1 MLSIKKL
8 FSVETLLGIGLGL
21 GYLTSLRFIGKIGP
35 SEIMVLISIIILF
48 SKNYKVFFIYKRN
61 LENYIKIYILFVLIL
76 QLPLVTLTTVLMN
89 DYNSNPK
96 YIISFIM
103 GGVLAFLLSNASQ
116 FNDFNFSR
124 LTLFFFYGFVGT
136 NFITFIFFPSLTEV
150 NRYTGGA
157 ENPNQLAVYA
167 SSLSLLLLIYQRKLA
182 IIGIPMIVWIVIQTK
197 SDNYLLTIFLT
208 IVFYLLFVFFFH
220 SKSKFSLR
228 VIFFLIISTIVFSVL
243 INVYSDELLE
253 IWLIADPGNSRVTL
267 IRNGLEVASQSPI
280 VGWGVGS
287 FSGIRPFAAYEA
299 HSTPIDLAMQF
310 GMIFPILI
318 YSIMIVAMF
327 RKIMDKEYLVAA
339 FIVGFIVSGLFHFT
353 ARHFT
358 FWVELSIFYSYI
370 FHNYNKKYI
379 ATDNRK

>member
-1 MLSIKKL
+1 
-8 FSVETLLGIGLGL
+8 
-21 GYLTSLRFIGKIGP
+21 
-35 SEIMVLISIIILF
+35 
-48 SKNYKVFFIYKRN
+48 
-61 LENYIKIYILFVLIL
+61 
-76 QLPLVTLTTVLMN
+76 
-89 DYNSNPK
+89 
-96 YIISFIM
+96 M
-103 GGVLAFLLSNASQ
+103 GGVLVFLLSNASQ
-116 FNDFNFSR
+116 FNEFNFSR
-124 LTLFFFYGFVGT
+124 LTLFFFYAFVGT
-136 NFITFIFFPSLTEV
+136 NLITFIFFPSLIDVT
-150 NRYTGGA
+150 RYTGGA

-182 IIGIPMIVWIVIQTK
+182 IIGIPMINNKNEFKHVAIFK
-197 SDNYLLTIFLT
+197 SILFLT
-208 IVFYLLFVFFFH
+208 IIFYLLFVFFFH
-220 SKSKFSLR
+220 SKHKFSLR

-287 FSGIRPFAAYEA
+287 FSGNRPFGAYEA

-310 GMIFPILI
+310 GIIFPILI

-327 RKIMDKEYLVAA
+327 RKIMDKEYENNYNELLPGEV
-339 FIVGFIVSGLFHFT
+339 HFT

-379 ATDNRK
+379 